1 MFNAYPRPWV
11 AFALVL
17 LEIATS
23 TLPANAQT
31 PQATPGTAPASTP
44 AKAPVPVA
52 VAVGPDEIV
61 QKITS
66 SRERL
71 NMQINGTRILALD
84 SNIPRAAVE
93 NPDILDLRPVSAKQV
108 QIHAKKTGVTTVSLW
123 DENNQIRTVEVVVYG
138 DVRELELVLKT
149 LYPNAAIKLYP
160 TTNSVILAGHID
172 DPKEGPQVELI
183 AKDYFPK
190 VINAL
195 TVGGSQQVLLHVRVM
210 EISRT
215 KLRDLGFDFA
225 NVSGNGDFAFS
236 KISGLLRTATSTGVT
251 ATGAETFAFG
261 IIDQNN
267 SFFGL
272 LTAMQRDQ
280 ILRVL
285 AEPTLSTVSGRP
297 AYFQVGGEIPIL
309 IPQSLGTVSIEF
321 KKFGTQVDFVPIVL
335 GNGNVRLEVRPR
347 VSELDNTISVT
358 LNGSTIPGFRTR
370 EVDTGVELQFGQT
383 FALAGLIQN
392 KEQTE
397 KVGYPYIMDI
407 PYVGA
412 AFSRKTSRVEEVEL
426 LIMVR
431 PEPAEGLDCH
441 ETPPCGPGMYST
453 SPPDFH
459 PYWKQE
465 IEHPKQCPSGGCGPG
480 AMPGPGPE
488 AIDPGQ
494 VVPGGGVQKGRP
506 AATVANRNSTGS
518 GRVQANPVSAPRSSR
533 NSSYNRHNTK
543 PQQTRPGSK
552 QNSAQPG
559 LIGPTGYDV
568 VN

>member
-1 MFNAYPRPWV
+1 MVTARTRRFL
-11 AFALVL
+11 AFELALLIVSAIAPTVNGQQPALVTAAGPDP
-17 LEIATS
+17 IYR
-23 TLPANAQT
+23 PAAGQ
-31 PQATPGTAPASTP
+31 GI
-44 AKAPVPVA
+44 PVA
-52 VAVGPDEIV
+52 VAAEDIV
-61 QKITS
+61 QRITQP
-66 SRERL
+66 RERMNL
-71 NMQINGTRILALD
+71 PINGSRILTTD

-123 DENNQIRTVEVVVYG
+123 DENNQIRTVEVIVVG
-138 DVRELELVLKT
+138 DVRELDTMLRT
-149 LYPNAAIKLYP
+149 LYPKAAIKLYP
-160 TTNSVILAGHID
+160 TSSSVILAGHID
-172 DPKEGPQVELI
+172 DAKEGPQIERI
-183 AKDYFPK
+183 ALDFFPK

-225 NVSGNGDFAFS
+225 NISGNGDFAFS
-236 KISGLLRTATSTGVT
+236 KISGLLRTASSTGVT
-251 ATGAETFAFG
+251 STGAEHFAFG
-261 IIDQNN
+261 IIGENN

-272 LTAMQRDQ
+272 LSAMQRDQ

-321 KKFGTQVDFVPIVL
+321 KRFGTQVDFVPIVL

-397 KVGYPYIMDI
+397 KVGYPYLMDI

-412 AFSRKTSRVEEVEL
+412 AFSRKTSRTEEVEL
-426 LIMVR
+426 LILVR
-431 PEPAEGLDCH
+431 PEPVEGLDCH
-441 ETPPCGPGMYST
+441 ETPPCGPGMHSG
-453 SPPDFH
+453 PAPDFH
-459 PYWKQE
+459 FYFKNE
-465 IEHPKQCPSGGCGPG
+465 IEHPRACPGGNCAPGP
-480 AMPGPGPE
+480 MPGPGPE
-488 AIDPGQ
+488 PIGPG
-494 VVPGGGVQKGRP
+494 VPSARTNSRQPVMVAARP
-506 AATVANRNSTGS
+506 TVAQQRT
-518 GRVQANPVSAPRSSR
+518 RTVSVPRKSSR
-533 NSSYNRHNTK
+533 RTNNRHN
-543 PQQTRPGSK
+543 PQQQQTQAGSK
-552 QNSAQPG
+552 PKTTQPG
-559 LIGPTGYDV
+559 LIGPSGYDV